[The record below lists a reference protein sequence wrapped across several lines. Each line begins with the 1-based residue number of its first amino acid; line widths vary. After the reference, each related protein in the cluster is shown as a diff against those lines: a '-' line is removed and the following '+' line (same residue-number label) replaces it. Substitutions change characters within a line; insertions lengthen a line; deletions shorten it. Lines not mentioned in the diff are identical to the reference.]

1 MAQLSFLS
9 ISFNQKKLRCEK
21 FLDEMLK
28 VVPWQML
35 VSKISPYYT
44 NNQNNFSSRSVLN
57 HGGRP
62 SFPIE
67 LMLKIHCLQQWYNLS
82 DPAAEDAIYDRS
94 SFQKFLALDL
104 ISDKVPDET
113 TILNFRHLLEKHNL
127 SEAIFDAV
135 NHFLEEKNLLVK
147 EGTSL
152 DATLIAASTSTKN
165 KSKSRDPEMSSTKKN
180 NQWYFGMKAQHWSS
194 IAG

>member
-1 MAQLSFLS
+1 
-9 ISFNQKKLRCEK
+9 
-21 FLDEMLK
+21 ML
-28 VVPWQML
+28 
-35 VSKISPYYT
+35 
-44 NNQNNFSSRSVLN
+44 
-57 HGGRP
+57 
-62 SFPIE
+62 
-67 LMLKIHCLQQWYNLS
+67 NLS

-94 SFQKFLALDL
+94 SFQKFLSLDL

-152 DATLIAASTSTKN
+152 DATLIAAPTSTKN
-165 KSKSRDPEMSSTKKN
+165 TESPIKLNQNIHSRTNKKRGIN
-180 NQWYFGMKAQHWSS
+180 NFPK
-194 IAG
+194 